1 MILPGRPQ
9 LYELFAVA
17 KPRLAGGQRALV
29 EIMKAVGTQIQ
40 AANGVITD
48 IKYYG
53 ERPLAYDIR
62 QPGARYS
69 EVRAGHQQ
77 WSRAC
82 VGRPRRRQAR
92 RRAAPASAA
101 CSSRLPATAAVAAHP
116 PARACSRSTP
126 PSLLPSPCA
135 PPQANMWQIN
145 FAASPK
151 TLEEVHH
158 TLRVDER
165 MLRWLVVKRRP
176 YDPLPSTVQVGTRP
190 ERCAAVPLRVAAAAA
205 GGCGELPLTTCRVLH
220 PAWCC
225 TMYFHP
231 PNRCPPPS
239 PLQVA
244 RAVEKVAV
252 PLAKQE
258 QLAAGGAAS

>member
-1 MILPGRPQ
+1 MP

-69 EVRAGHQQ
+69 E
-77 WSRAC
+77 
-82 VGRPRRRQAR
+82 
-92 RRAAPASAA
+92 
-101 CSSRLPATAAVAAHP
+101 
-116 PARACSRSTP
+116 
-126 PSLLPSPCA
+126 
-135 PPQANMWQIN
+135 ANMWQIN

-176 YDPLPSTVQVGTRP
+176 YDPLPSTVQV
-190 ERCAAVPLRVAAAAA
+190 
-205 GGCGELPLTTCRVLH
+205 
-220 PAWCC
+220 
-225 TMYFHP
+225 
-231 PNRCPPPS
+231 
-239 PLQVA
+239 A